1 MYFNANMI
9 EIMNKSDIVISACGS
24 TSYELVACGTPT
36 IGLIIADNQ
45 EKVAQKMHKEGLI
58 YNLGWYTDLTKNKIV
73 ENIKEISKID
83 NRQEMIKNQKI
94 INRNGVEE
102 LSRQIELYKNYE
114 LHRGN
119 KI

>member
-1 MYFNANMI
+1 
-9 EIMNKSDIVISACGS
+9 
-24 TSYELVACGTPT
+24 
-36 IGLIIADNQ
+36 
-45 EKVAQKMHKEGLI
+45 
-58 YNLGWYTDLTKNKIV
+58 
-73 ENIKEISKID
+73 
-83 NRQEMIKNQKI
+83 MIKSQKI